1 MPTWETTLTD
11 KNIPVREDEIP
22 LIDSSVLAGL
32 NGREKLST
40 IENIQKIPRSYGEL
54 YMLTETQVSITTQNT
69 VTLIGGANWTDG
81 NMNNFTGTIG
91 GRLTYTGTPDIDV
104 MVFFGASLEVDGEF
118 TAEQVMNHAI
128 PNGDTGGTNQGLISE
143 TIVPSEN
150 TGFEIFKGVK
160 TNDFFEMGVSNRDS
174 TRNIPVIKAKL
185 VVMQI

>member
-1 MPTWETTLTD
+1 MPTWDAQLTSKAD
-11 KNIPVREDEIP
+11 PVEEDEIP
-22 LIDSSVLAGL
+22 IIDSSVAVGV

-40 IENIQKIPRSYGEL
+40 ISDIRKIPKAFGET
-54 YMLTETQVSITTQNT
+54 YMLTETQVAISAQNT

-81 NMNNFTGTIG
+81 NLNNFTATIG

-104 MVFFGASLEVDGEF
+104 IVFFGASLEVQGALA
-118 TAEQVMNHAI
+118 AEQVMNHAI
-128 PNGDTGGTNQGLISE
+128 ANGDTAGANQGLISE

-150 TGFEIFKGVK
+150 TGFEIFRGVK

-174 TRNIPVIKAKL
+174 TRNIPVIKGKL